1 MTVMPSARTRPTTP
15 GRVAS
20 VLVFARRAL
29 LKLKH
34 GPEQMTDAIV
44 IPVLFTL
51 LFTYLFGGALAA
63 STDAYLQDLL
73 PGTLVM
79 AVLLVTVYS
88 GLVLKTDLDRGVLDR
103 FRSMPVWR
111 PSLVVGSLL
120 GDAARYLLATMI
132 VLVLGL
138 LMGFRPG
145 GGALGVLSAAALVLI
160 FAFSISWVW
169 TTLSLLVRT
178 PTALSLLSFVV
189 QFPLV
194 FASNVFV
201 DPATMPAWLRTF
213 VTANPVSSL
222 VTTVRNL
229 MQGTAGLD
237 QIVAVLLVSTVIVA
251 IFAPI
256 TVRLYGTRT

>member
-1 MTVMPSARTRPTTP
+1 MTSLPAIGPAVP
-15 GRVAS
+15 GPATA
-20 VLVFARRAL
+20 VLVFTRRAA

-34 GPEQMTDAIV
+34 GPEQMTDAIA

-51 LFTYLFGGALAA
+51 LFTYLFGGALAG
-63 STDAYLQDLL
+63 STDTYLQDLL

-111 PSLVVGSLL
+111 PALVVGSLL
-120 GDAARYLLATMI
+120 GDAVRYLLATVI
-132 VLVLGL
+132 VLALGL
-138 LMGFRPG
+138 LMGFRPDG
-145 GGALGVLSAAALVLI
+145 GVLGVFLASGLVLV

-169 TTLSLLVRT
+169 TTLALLVRT

-201 DPATMPAWLRTF
+201 DPSTMPGWLRTF

-222 VTTVRNL
+222 VTTVRDL
-229 MQGTAGLD
+229 MQGTAGID
-237 QIVAVLLVSTVIVA
+237 QVAAVLFASAVIVAV
-251 IFAPI
+251 FAPI